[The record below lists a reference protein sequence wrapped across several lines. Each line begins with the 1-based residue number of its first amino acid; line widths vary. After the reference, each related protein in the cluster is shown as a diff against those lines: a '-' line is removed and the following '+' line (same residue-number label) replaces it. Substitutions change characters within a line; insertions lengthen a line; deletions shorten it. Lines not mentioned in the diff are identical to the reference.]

1 MESLLRDIVLVMAA
15 SLVAV
20 GLLGRLRVPSV
31 VCFLLAGLLVGPNG
45 FGLIDSEESS
55 RQLGEIGVVFLL
67 FTVGLQFSVSELLRL
82 KAYVLLGGGLQI
94 LLTVALVA
102 VPATLLGLTLGQA
115 TFLGYM
121 VAQTSTTVLLR
132 VLGDRGEVEAPH
144 GRFGLGVSIAQ
155 DLSVVP
161 AILFLPLWAG
171 TAVDVGAAWSGLGLT
186 AVKLAGLAVGARFFI
201 PWFLERVVRTRS
213 REAFTLATLVGALG
227 TAWLCGLVAGS
238 ASMGAFIAGIV
249 LAGSPYAHQVLSEIT
264 PLKDALSSLFFASVG
279 MMLVPMAW
287 VQAPLLSVGLVAGAI
302 GVKLFTG
309 ALPALAL
316 RLGPRGMVLGAAGV
330 AQVGEFSFVLA
341 KAGSEQGLFPEM
353 LETQFVSVAVLSMA
367 LAPYVMRALASVAD
381 RRGLRA
387 AETSEGGASGTVLT
401 DHVILVGYG
410 VTGRNVGRVLL
421 RHKVPLAVIDLNPST
436 VRELRAQ
443 VGHVAYGDATQ
454 EGMLLHMGM
463 ADARALVIAIP
474 DPAAARQIV
483 AVARK
488 MRPDVYIAVRTRLL
502 AEVDALRA
510 LGAQDVVSEEFE
522 TSLELAGRALAAYG
536 VSDRLVAR
544 EKATIRRERYASL
557 LDGAVPPVPAEDL
570 DALLA
575 EADVSTLAVPPGS
588 ALVGRSLRSLD
599 LRRQTGAMVIAL
611 TRDGSTTANPDPDL
625 PLAAGDLLAVMGL
638 PESVR
643 AVRSLV
649 LGEGPPAA

>member
-1 MESLLRDIVLVMAA
+1 MDSLLRDIVIVMAA

-31 VCFLLAGLLVGPNG
+31 VCFLLAGLLVGPHG
-45 FGLIDSEESS
+45 TALIASQDAS

-67 FTVGLQFSVSELLRL
+67 FTVGLQFSVGDLLRL
-82 KAYVLLGGGLQI
+82 RSYVLLGGGLQV

-102 VPATLLGLTLGQA
+102 VPARAMGLTLGQA

-132 VLGDRGEVEAPH
+132 VLTDRGEVGAPH

-171 TAVDVGAAWSGLGLT
+171 TASETGAAWGALALT
-186 AVKLAGLAVGARFFI
+186 ALQLAGLALAARYLV

-238 ASMGAFIAGIV
+238 APLGAFLAGIV
-249 LAGSPYAHQVLSEIT
+249 LAGSPYAHQALSEIT
-264 PLKDALSSLFFASVG
+264 PLKDALGSLFFASVG
-279 MMLVPMAW
+279 MMVDPAAW
-287 VQAPLLSVGLVAGAI
+287 AQSPLLSLGLVVGA
-302 GVKLFTG
+302 VALKLFTG

-316 RLGPRGMVLGAAGV
+316 RLGPRGMVLGSAGV

-341 KAGSEQGLFPEM
+341 AAGAQHGLFPEV
-353 LETQFVSVAVLSMA
+353 LQAQFVSVAVLSMA
-367 LAPYVMRALASVAD
+367 LSPGLVRALSALAD

-387 AETSEGGASGTVLT
+387 PSAGPAGTALPPLD
-401 DHVILVGYG
+401 DHVVLVGYG

-421 RHKVPLAVIDLNPST
+421 RHRVPHAVIDLNPAT
-436 VRELRAQ
+436 VREVKGLVPHA
-443 VGHVAYGDATQ
+443 AYGDATQ
-454 EGMLLHMGM
+454 EGMLRHM
-463 ADARALVIAIP
+463 AIEHARALVIAIP

-488 MRPDVYIAVRTRLL
+488 LRPDLYIAVRTRLL

-536 VSDRLVAR
+536 ISDRLVAR
-544 EKATIRRERYASL
+544 EKARIRRERYAAL
-557 LDGAVPPVPAEDL
+557 LDGALPPAPAEDL
-570 DALLA
+570 DTLLA
-575 EADVSTLAVPPGS
+575 EADVSTLVVAPGS
-588 ALVGRSLRSLD
+588 AVVGRSLRALD
-599 LRRQTGAMVIAL
+599 VRQRTGAMVIAH
-611 TRDGSTTANPDPDL
+611 TRDGSTRASPDPEV
-625 PLAAGDLLAVMGL
+625 PLAVGDRLAVMGT
-638 PESVR
+638 PEAILAVR
-643 AVRSLV
+643 AMV
-649 LGEGPPAA
+649 LEPGAHA